1 MSSLWKESIT
11 LTTAVIL
18 LPFLITSTIIP
29 AIRQL
34 MRLKIPDDDR
44 FVVSHQNNGR
54 NKEINR
60 GAGSGTFVLG
70 PSSQEGLSSDIS
82 NPRVLSDMG
91 LAIPRPTRLGDPRSV
106 CASLSNIILTS
117 LLTIFSFSSL
127 TKSTESLQNSVRY
140 PCSTNN
146 DSSSLA
152 VRSIFLLKSALY
164 GINILITELSLSS

>member
-11 LTTAVIL
+11 LATAVIL
-18 LPFLITSTIIP
+18 LPFLITNTIIP

-106 CASLSNIILTS
+106 ETEPESNSVSVCASLSSLNIILTS
-117 LLTIFSFSSL
+117 LIGLILMAPPSWL
-127 TKSTESLQNSVRY
+127 
-140 PCSTNN
+140 
-146 DSSSLA
+146 LA
-152 VRSIFLLKSALY
+152 A
-164 GINILITELSLSS
+164 TP

>member
-11 LTTAVIL
+11 LATAVIL

-70 PSSQEGLSSDIS
+70 PPSQEGLSSDIS

-91 LAIPRPTRLGDPRSV
+91 LAIPRPTRLLPALAGLGDPRNSIK
-106 CASLSNIILTS
+106 SLVSCI
-117 LLTIFSFSSL
+117 
-127 TKSTESLQNSVRY
+127 R
-140 PCSTNN
+140 
-146 DSSSLA
+146 
-152 VRSIFLLKSALY
+152 
-164 GINILITELSLSS
+164 LSLPCIRGKLFGPLQSGCDAAAALRLCPSIRRSLRLILQLIYRC

>member
-11 LTTAVIL
+11 LATAVIL
-18 LPFLITSTIIP
+18 LPFLIASTIIP

-34 MRLKIPDDDR
+34 MRLKIPDDDS
-44 FVVSHQNNGR
+44 FVVSHQDNIR
-54 NKEINR
+54 NKEIDI

-117 LLTIFSFSSL
+117 LLEDMFFISSL
-127 TKSTESLQNSVRY
+127 FEATFLQ
-140 PCSTNN
+140 
-146 DSSSLA
+146 LA
-152 VRSIFLLKSALY
+152 AGLF
-164 GINILITELSLSS
+164 

>member
-11 LTTAVIL
+11 LATAVIL

-91 LAIPRPTRLGDPRSV
+91 LAIPRPTRLLPALTAGLGDPRNSIK
-106 CASLSNIILTS
+106 SLVSCI
-117 LLTIFSFSSL
+117 
-127 TKSTESLQNSVRY
+127 R
-140 PCSTNN
+140 
-146 DSSSLA
+146 
-152 VRSIFLLKSALY
+152 
-164 GINILITELSLSS
+164 LSLPCIRGKLFGPLQKTEAALCFSDNNN